1 MAPGAGGGTLT
12 YVTVSYSKSSSA
24 DRATPAKPLLR
35 GWLHLGMAPLV
46 QLAGLALLVATP
58 SLLGRVGVAV
68 YVVAA
73 SVLFGT
79 SAIYHRGRW
88 SDRVGATLRRLDHA
102 NIFLF
107 IAGTY
112 TPLALTLLDGL
123 DRIVLLSVI
132 WGVAAA
138 GITFKML
145 WMSAP
150 RWLYTLLYVAMG
162 WAALFWLVP
171 FWNTGGPL
179 VVTLIAAGGL
189 VYTFGAVVYARKFPD
204 PSPRWFGFHEVF
216 HAATIVAAMCHFA
229 AIAIATLG

>member
-1 MAPGAGGGTLT
+1 MTDPL
-12 YVTVSYSKSSSA
+12 
-24 DRATPAKPLLR
+24 PAKPALR

-46 QLAGLALLVATP
+46 QLAGLVLLVATP
-58 SLLGRVGVAV
+58 SLVGRIGVGV
-68 YVVAA
+68 YLIAA

-79 SAIYHRGRW
+79 SALYHRGRW
-88 SDRVGATLRRLDHA
+88 SEKVGAVLRRLDHA

-112 TPLALTLLDGL
+112 TPLALTMLDGT
-123 DRIVLLSVI
+123 DRVVLLSII
-132 WGVAAA
+132 WGVAVA

-150 RWLYTLLYVAMG
+150 RWLYTALYVAMG
-162 WAALFWLVP
+162 WAAVGWMAQ

-179 VVTLIAAGGL
+179 VVSLIAAGGL

-204 PSPRWFGFHEVF
+204 PSPKWFGFHEVF
-216 HAATIVAAMCHFA
+216 HASTVVAAMCHFA
-229 AIAIATLG
+229 AIAIATLH